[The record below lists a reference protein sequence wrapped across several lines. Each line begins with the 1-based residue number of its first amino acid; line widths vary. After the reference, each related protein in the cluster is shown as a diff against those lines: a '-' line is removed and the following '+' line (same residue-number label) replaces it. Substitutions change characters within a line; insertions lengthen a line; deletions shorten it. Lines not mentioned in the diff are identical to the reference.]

1 MDVESSVRG
10 AVSAERS
17 RPGKKHAFEDLLYT
31 VMGDA
36 SPANMVVMVF
46 AILFFAATPIA
57 MLMLFGTYSGGMRWL
72 ITLGTVTAMGFVAL
86 YLMRRGLDRRRERA
100 ERAGPQTEFR
110 GQLTDVCDAMDRASS
125 GYVYS
130 QQVLRE
136 RLCEDI
142 VNRAGLLRNLDADE
156 MGGMLD
162 RGDAR
167 FVGDEVLGK
176 FLLANRRGAA
186 SLDEA
191 YANAQGKSAERGRK
205 FMEEIDLIV
214 SRMEALV

>member
-1 MDVESSVRG
+1 MDFESSVRG
-10 AVSAERS
+10 TVTAERAVKA
-17 RPGKKHAFEDLLYT
+17 GKHALEDLLYT

-36 SPANMVVMVF
+36 SPANMLVMVF
-46 AILFFAATPIA
+46 AIIFFGATPVA

-72 ITLGTVTAMGFVAL
+72 ITLGTVTAMGFVAV
-86 YLMRRGLDRRRERA
+86 YLMRRGLERRRA
-100 ERAGPQTEFR
+100 EAGAAAPQTEFR
-110 GQLTDVCDAMDRASS
+110 GQLTDVTDAMRRASS

-142 VNRAGLLRNLDADE
+142 VNRAGMLRDLDPDE
-156 MGGMLD
+156 MARMLD
-162 RGDAR
+162 RGDAS
-167 FVGDEVLGK
+167 FVGDEALGR

-191 YANAQGKSAERGRK
+191 YANAEGKSAERGSK
-205 FMEEIDLIV
+205 FMQEIDTIIG
-214 SRMEALV
+214 RMEALT